1 MRAFFLRV
9 FQFLSVLTGLW
20 ILSAP
25 LLLAVEPVFVRES
38 LRARGMGNAF
48 TATANDEMLFFY
60 NPAGLRSVNYNI
72 YEIAGF
78 NFTTNQNTLDMGS
91 SSSSN
96 ATLGDIAGKKIY
108 AEVNLGILSHIN
120 SRFGWSLFSG
130 GLLDVQVR
138 NPVFPYL
145 DTKAYLQ
152 SGIAG
157 GMALSHA
164 SHCSNT
170 RHTAQ

>member
-96 ATLGDIAGKKIY
+96 ATLGDIAGKK
-108 AEVNLGILSHIN
+108 NL
-120 SRFGWSLFSG
+120 
-130 GLLDVQVR
+130 
-138 NPVFPYL
+138 
-145 DTKAYLQ
+145 
-152 SGIAG
+152 
-157 GMALSHA
+157 
-164 SHCSNT
+164 C
-170 RHTAQ
+170 